1 MLSKD
6 FADHMGVQVGN
17 TVPMVVLTHA
27 IFERWN
33 VTVVGLMK
41 GLPGLPD
48 VDAIVDHRTLTFASD
63 ENLTGLYHNYGA
75 FIDVAGGADPH
86 KVADAAVG
94 LSERMNLTCS
104 SSILQN
110 ELDALDREPTFASLA
125 SFLYMEYALSIVI
138 MTIGVGLLIFVSVY
152 DRENEL
158 ACIMARGASG
168 GQLRKILMGESMSL
182 MILGLA
188 VGASVGILAAYLF
201 NTLSGEGL
209 HSVVERKTVFT
220 LVSFSIVLSSIA
232 AMLVASLLAT
242 ARAGRIKLA
251 EALRIRGG

>member
-1 MLSKD
+1 M
-6 FADHMGVQVGN
+6 
-17 TVPMVVLTHA
+17 
-27 IFERWN
+27 
-33 VTVVGLMK
+33 GLMK

-48 VDAIVDHRTLTFASD
+48 VDAIVDPSTLTFTSD
-63 ENLTGLYHNYGA
+63 ENLTGLFHSYGA
-75 FIDVAGGADPH
+75 FVDVAGGTDPH

-94 LSERMNLTCS
+94 LSERMNVTCS
-104 SSILQN
+104 STILHDK
-110 ELDALDREPTFASLA
+110 LDALNREPTFASLA
-125 SFLYMEYALSIVI
+125 NFLYMEYALSIVI
-138 MTIGVGLLIFVSVY
+138 MTIGVGLLIFVAVY
-152 DRENEL
+152 DREQEL